1 MQTGTQAT
9 ANPIPSASGSLGFLF
24 RAKSPTVKSNPVP
37 VLSKGIQHA
46 LQSAD
51 ALIAAYNK
59 LKVDVLDRSDRALW
73 QMLQE
78 VYIYVDQVDRSTI
91 KRETRME
98 LIKAIQQRD
107 HQGVSVNTST
117 EAIVARYVFVTQSRQ
132 SRSNYSIA
140 MEKARAIGIAN
151 DKFAEFLEEHGGVS
165 KVVEKVFDFEAE
177 EQADAEELAKAI
189 KDEKQRRTNLVDRLL
204 TVMAHKPEALMDYN
218 GQISNWVPEKPAEKA
233 AKDGVAE
240 KKANPKF
247 EKGRFVLFV
256 SVHNPE
262 TGKYHMVQG
271 NVFDRAFEDQFV
283 ASIAERMDVDTEDL
297 SKSVQQMEQA
307 VGFPQVANANEK
319 EANA

>member
-1 MQTGTQAT
+1 MQTGTQVAASPT
-9 ANPIPSASGSLGFLF
+9 QQTSGSLGFLF
-24 RAKSPTVKSNPVP
+24 RAKSPTSNVKPVP
-37 VLSKGIQHA
+37 VLTKGIQQA
-46 LQSAD
+46 LLGAD
-51 ALIAAYNK
+51 ALVASYNK

-78 VYIYVDQVDRSTI
+78 VYTYVDQVERSTL

-107 HQGVSVNTST
+107 QQGVSVNTST
-117 EAIVARYVFVTQSRQ
+117 EAIVARYVFVGQSRQ

-151 DKFAEFLEEHGGVS
+151 DKFAEFLEQYGGVS

-177 EQADAEELAKAI
+177 EQADAEELAKSI
-189 KDEKQRRTNLVDRLL
+189 KEEKDRRTNLVERLL
-204 TVMAHKPEALMDYN
+204 TVMAHQPEALIDYK
-218 GQISNWVPEKPAEKA
+218 GQISNWVPQKPAEKA
-233 AKDGVAE
+233 TKEGEAD
-240 KKANPKF
+240 KKSSPKF

-271 NVFDRAFEDQFV
+271 NVFDRSFEEQFV
-283 ASIAERMDVDTEDL
+283 ASIAERMDVDTDDL
-297 SKSVQQMEQA
+297 SKTVLQMEQA
-307 VGFPQVANANEK
+307 VGFSQANTQEKGVAA
-319 EANA
+319 